1 MIDTCTA
8 HMILNAAT
16 CSANST
22 DSTLCVPS
30 ASGNGLMRGQTQL
43 STSHSQPPLVDYPP
57 TAKATPATG
66 LGLAQRGNEATVV
79 DSHRNAVSRGAA
91 AQLGVSMQ
99 QHDKLQDTDSL
110 SSLPLSVPEEAG
122 YVFGDHM
129 HAHLDLSQ
137 CVVVLM

>member
-1 MIDTCTA
+1 MIDTRTA
-8 HMILNAAT
+8 HMVLNAAT

-22 DSTLCVPS
+22 GSTLCVPS
-30 ASGNGLMRGQTQL
+30 ASADGLMRG
-43 STSHSQPPLVDYPP
+43 STSHSQPPLVGYQP

-66 LGLAQRGNEATVV
+66 LGLAQRGHEATVV
-79 DSHRNAVSRGAA
+79 DSQRNAASRGAA

-129 HAHLDLSQ
+129 HAHLDLLGMTLS
-137 CVVVLM
+137 